1 MTAAVP
7 PEPAP
12 AAVEPTPATATRRA
26 GAGHGRGGEVVVA
39 TFNVHA
45 GVDGWGRPFDV
56 VAACRPIDADV
67 LVLEECWAPAPG
79 GAGTGDGSG
88 DTPGNDTG
96 SGPGDGTR
104 SDPGIAAQ
112 VAEAYGYD
120 RRELTLATGRRA
132 QPRPD
137 ASDRWM
143 RSMDWRGSSHAIYL
157 DQYRPMS
164 PAVARSPRF
173 HEAQPGRWGIAVLSR
188 LPVLGHEEVDLGRLR
203 RDRARRGALV
213 VQVDAGGGRTLTVVG
228 THMTHISYGS
238 PLHFTRLRH
247 LLEPLVGDGPAVLLG
262 DMNLW
267 GPPVAA
273 LMPGWRRTV
282 LGRTWPAW
290 RPHSQVDHVLARG
303 PVRALGGEVLPM
315 AGSDHRPLRARLALV

>member
-1 MTAAVP
+1 MSVATP
-7 PEPAP
+7 PDPAPVAPSPAP
-12 AAVEPTPATATRRA
+12 AVVDG
-26 GAGHGRGGEVVVA
+26 GASTSTGGGGGDKVVVVA

-56 VAACRPIDADV
+56 VAACRSIDADV
-67 LVLEECWAPAPG
+67 LVLEECWAPEPAG
-79 GAGTGDGSG
+79 GAG
-88 DTPGNDTG
+88 
-96 SGPGDGTR
+96 
-104 SDPGIAAQ
+104 IAAE
-112 VAEAYGYD
+112 VADALGYE

-137 ASDRWM
+137 ATERWM

-157 DQYRPMS
+157 DQHRPMA
-164 PAVARSPRF
+164 PAVARSTRF
-173 HEAQPGRWGIAVLSR
+173 RDASPGSWGIAVLSR
-188 LPVLGHEEVDLGRLR
+188 LAVLAHEEVDLGRLR
-203 RDRARRGALV
+203 RDRARRGALLV
-213 VQVDAGGGRTLTVVG
+213 RLDAGNGRTLTVVG

-247 LLEPLVGDGPAVLLG
+247 RLEPLVGDGPAVLLG

-267 GPPVAA
+267 GPPVSA

-282 LGRTWPAW
+282 LGKTWPAW
-290 RPHSQVDHVLARG
+290 RPHSQVDHIMARG

-315 AGSDHRPLRARLALV
+315 AGSDHLPLRARLALP